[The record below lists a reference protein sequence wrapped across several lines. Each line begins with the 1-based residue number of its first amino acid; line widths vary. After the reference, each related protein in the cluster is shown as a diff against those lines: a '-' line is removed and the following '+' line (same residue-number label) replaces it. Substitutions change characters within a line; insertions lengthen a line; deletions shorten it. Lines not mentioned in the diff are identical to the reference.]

1 MAIIILFR
9 LLLSSVM
16 HPGFAAK
23 EMAETVLER
32 EPEKY
37 LENKMQINITVGIVQ
52 PDENLTTS
60 Y

>member
-16 HPGFAAK
+16 HPRFGAK

-32 EPEKY
+32 ELEKY

-52 PDENLTTS
+52 PN
-60 Y
+60 